1 LSVLFVMLFTSK
13 GAAGVTGGGFIA
25 LAATLPVVDAVP
37 VAGIALLLGADRFM
51 AQMRAATN
59 LTSNIIAT
67 LVVGRWVGSIDM
79 PTARNELQAGF
90 NEAVEAPPADH

>member
-1 LSVLFVMLFTSK
+1 M
-13 GAAGVTGGGFIA
+13 TGGGFIA

-51 AQMRAATN
+51 AQIRAATN

-67 LVVGRWVGSIDM
+67 LVVGRWVGGVDM
-79 PTARNELQAGF
+79 RTANAELQAGF
-90 NEAVEAPPADH
+90 IETTGVPGSDHN